1 MGKLRSDSEA
11 IRTSSEA
18 KRSVDGLTFKAKTI
32 ARTKTTTNNCNNNTE
47 KESIIANQTTLIKG
61 AYLDRRL
68 VEEDEE
74 ELMRAQRMAAQGDD
88 HLLELLVDCIASR
101 KVTYKE
107 YDNGDEYNYDVM
119 DYYDED

>member
-1 MGKLRSDSEA
+1 M
-11 IRTSSEA
+11 
-18 KRSVDGLTFKAKTI
+18 
-32 ARTKTTTNNCNNNTE
+32 
-47 KESIIANQTTLIKG
+47 ANQTTLIKS

-101 KVTYKE
+101 KVTYEE
-107 YDNGDEYNYDVM
+107 YDNDGEYNYDVWNTM
-119 DYYDED
+119 TTRT

>member
-1 MGKLRSDSEA
+1 MS
-11 IRTSSEA
+11 
-18 KRSVDGLTFKAKTI
+18 
-32 ARTKTTTNNCNNNTE
+32 TKTTC
-47 KESIIANQTTLIKG
+47 IKG

-74 ELMRAQRMAAQGDD
+74 ELMRAQRAAALGDD

-101 KVTYKE
+101 NIAYEE
-107 YDNGDEYNYDVM
+107 YDNDDEYNYDVM

>member
-1 MGKLRSDSEA
+1 MS
-11 IRTSSEA
+11 
-18 KRSVDGLTFKAKTI
+18 
-32 ARTKTTTNNCNNNTE
+32 TKTTC
-47 KESIIANQTTLIKG
+47 IKG

-74 ELMRAQRMAAQGDD
+74 ELMRAQRMAALGDD

-101 KVTYKE
+101 NIAYEE
-107 YDNGDEYNYDVM
+107 YDNDDEYNYDVM

>member
-1 MGKLRSDSEA
+1 MS
-11 IRTSSEA
+11 
-18 KRSVDGLTFKAKTI
+18 
-32 ARTKTTTNNCNNNTE
+32 TKTTC
-47 KESIIANQTTLIKG
+47 IKG

-74 ELMRAQRMAAQGDD
+74 ELMKAQRMAAQGDD

-101 KVTYKE
+101 NIAYEE
-107 YDNGDEYNYDVM
+107 YDNDDEYNYDVM

>member
-1 MGKLRSDSEA
+1 M
-11 IRTSSEA
+11 T
-18 KRSVDGLTFKAKTI
+18 
-32 ARTKTTTNNCNNNTE
+32 
-47 KESIIANQTTLIKG
+47 NQTTLIKG

-101 KVTYKE
+101 NIAYEE
-107 YDNGDEYNYDVM
+107 YDNDDEDNYDVM
-119 DYYDED
+119 NYYDED

>member
-1 MGKLRSDSEA
+1 M
-11 IRTSSEA
+11 T
-18 KRSVDGLTFKAKTI
+18 
-32 ARTKTTTNNCNNNTE
+32 
-47 KESIIANQTTLIKG
+47 NQTTLIKG

-74 ELMRAQRMAAQGDD
+74 ELMRAQRMAAQGDY

-101 KVTYKE
+101 NIAYEE
-107 YDNGDEYNYDVM
+107 YDNDDEYNYDVM

>member
-1 MGKLRSDSEA
+1 MS
-11 IRTSSEA
+11 
-18 KRSVDGLTFKAKTI
+18 
-32 ARTKTTTNNCNNNTE
+32 TKTTC
-47 KESIIANQTTLIKG
+47 IKG

-68 VEEDEE
+68 VEEDKE

-101 KVTYKE
+101 NIAYEE
-107 YDNGDEYNYDVM
+107 YDNDDEYNYDVM

>member
-1 MGKLRSDSEA
+1 MANE
-11 IRTSSEA
+11 
-18 KRSVDGLTFKAKTI
+18 
-32 ARTKTTTNNCNNNTE
+32 TTC
-47 KESIIANQTTLIKG
+47 IKG

-74 ELMRAQRMAAQGDD
+74 ELMRAQKAAANGDD

-101 KVTYKE
+101 NIAYEE
-107 YDNGDEYNYDVM
+107 YDNDDEYNYDVM

>member
-1 MGKLRSDSEA
+1 MSTE
-11 IRTSSEA
+11 
-18 KRSVDGLTFKAKTI
+18 
-32 ARTKTTTNNCNNNTE
+32 TTC
-47 KESIIANQTTLIKG
+47 IKG

-88 HLLELLVDCIASR
+88 HLLELLVDCIASQ
-101 KVTYKE
+101 KITYEE
-107 YDNGDEYNYDVM
+107 YANDDEYNYDVM

>member
-1 MGKLRSDSEA
+1 M
-11 IRTSSEA
+11 
-18 KRSVDGLTFKAKTI
+18 
-32 ARTKTTTNNCNNNTE
+32 
-47 KESIIANQTTLIKG
+47 ANQTTCIKG
-61 AYLDRRL
+61 AYLDRRI

-101 KVTYKE
+101 DCSYE
-107 YDNGDEYNYDVM
+107 DNDDEYNYDVM

>member
-1 MGKLRSDSEA
+1 M
-11 IRTSSEA
+11 
-18 KRSVDGLTFKAKTI
+18 
-32 ARTKTTTNNCNNNTE
+32 
-47 KESIIANQTTLIKG
+47 ANQTTGIKG

-74 ELMRAQRMAAQGDD
+74 ELRRAQRMAAQGDD

-101 KVTYKE
+101 NIAYEE
-107 YDNGDEYNYDVM
+107 YDNDDKYNYDVM

>member
-1 MGKLRSDSEA
+1 M
-11 IRTSSEA
+11 TS
-18 KRSVDGLTFKAKTI
+18 
-32 ARTKTTTNNCNNNTE
+32 KTTC
-47 KESIIANQTTLIKG
+47 IKG

-74 ELMRAQRMAAQGDD
+74 ELMRAQRVAANGDD

-101 KVTYKE
+101 NIAYEE
-107 YDNGDEYNYDVM
+107 YDNDNEYNYDVM